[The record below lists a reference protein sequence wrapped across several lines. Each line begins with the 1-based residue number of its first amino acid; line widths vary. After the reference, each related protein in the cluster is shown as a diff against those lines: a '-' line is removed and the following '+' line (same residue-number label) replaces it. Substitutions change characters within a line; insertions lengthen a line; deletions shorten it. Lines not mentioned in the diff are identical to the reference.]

1 MEICHY
7 KKTKEDDADAGEF
20 DVVVRFDAMGEVVG
34 KGTVVDDEQ
43 DTDGGNSKSTERPTK
58 VKTKIHKFIVT

>member
-1 MEICHY
+1 MEVCHDE
-7 KKTKEDDADAGEF
+7 KTENDNTDAGEF

-43 DTDGGNSKSTERPTK
+43 DTNDGNSKSTERPTK